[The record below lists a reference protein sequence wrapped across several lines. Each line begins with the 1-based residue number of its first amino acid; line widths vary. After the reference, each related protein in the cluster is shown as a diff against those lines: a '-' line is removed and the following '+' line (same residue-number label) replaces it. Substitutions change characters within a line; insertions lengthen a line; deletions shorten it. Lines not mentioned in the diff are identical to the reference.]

1 MNCNVPGEVP
11 SIAVQAVSKD
21 LNQHVFYCSK
31 HGRIEIDKALSEQKK
46 ELENFKP
53 NKREKRKS
61 YQPDYHLHQIQ
72 KNIQYDY
79 AI

>member
-53 NKREKRKS
+53 NKREKRKLPARLPPS
-61 YQPDYHLHQIQ
+61 SNTKKYTI
-72 KNIQYDY
+72 
-79 AI
+79 